1 MNTNF
6 SRLEAALAIQPK
18 LAHLGP
24 ITTGSVINP
33 ATNIT
38 VPTNKWNAWSVASK
52 TNPDR

>member
-1 MNTNF
+1 MKNDYT
-6 SRLEAALAIQPK
+6 RLEAALAIQPK
-18 LAHLGP
+18 LVHTGP

-38 VPTNKWNAWSVASK
+38 IPSNRWNAWSVATK